1 MELTVLDIKGK
12 ETSKK
17 VTLDDS
23 IFGIDP
29 SEHTV
34 YLEVKQY
41 LAAQRQGT
49 HKSKERA
56 EVAGSTRKIKRQKGT
71 GTARAGSIKSP
82 VFRGGGTIFG
92 PRPRSYDFKLNK
104 SQKRLA
110 KKSVLSQKMKDNEI
124 KIVEDFTFDAP
135 KTKDFIEVLKGL
147 GLENK
152 KSLFVLGDKND
163 NVYLSSRNLK
173 GTKVVL
179 NSELNIFDMIN
190 ANELIFLES
199 SIENVQENLRK

>member
-173 GTKVVL
+173 RTKVVL

>member
-92 PRPRSYDFKLNK
+92 PRPRSYNFKLNK

-173 GTKVVL
+173 RTKVVL